1 MIKDILSPLQQETFE
16 LIDKTNQN
24 ILILGQAGTGKSTF
38 IKHLKTYS
46 AKNIIC
52 ISPTAI
58 SAINIEGQTIH
69 SFFRIPPND
78 FVPLDI
84 LKLKTKTKSILQKSD
99 LLIIDEISMVSPDIL
114 DAIDFLCKKALKSN
128 IAFGGI
134 QVVLVGDMF
143 QLPPVITKKAAEYFK
158 EKYGF
163 ENSYFFDTP
172 AYSNANFKLVNFD
185 TVYRQNDTV
194 LLSNLQKLR
203 NNDISSIDFFNKCKI
218 IDNDKLS
225 NAVLITPFKSVAEN
239 INIKKLESINSP
251 LITYN
256 GEIEGNF
263 DEKTLPAPLKLD
275 LKIGA
280 LVIFVKNSNDWVNGS
295 MGKIEK
301 MESNLI
307 KVKLLSGKIVF
318 VKKEKW
324 KKIEYETD
332 ENDKLQ
338 EKEVGTYHQFPLMLG
353 YAMTIHK
360 SQGKTLDS
368 VIINISN
375 GAFAHGQ
382 LYVALSRTKKS
393 EDIHIEKQISKNDLI
408 FDKRVLDFIENGAKP
423 TNKKLN
429 LFD

>member
-1 MIKDILSPLQQETFE
+1 MIKDILSNLQADTFE
-16 LIDKTNQN
+16 KIENSNIN

-38 IKHLKTYS
+38 IKHLKLYS
-46 AKNIIC
+46 KKNIISV
-52 ISPTAI
+52 SPTAI

-114 DAIDFLCKKALKSN
+114 DAIDFLCKRALKSN
-128 IAFGGI
+128 LPFGGI
-134 QVVLVGDMF
+134 QTILVGDMF
-143 QLPPVITKKAAEYFK
+143 QLPPVITKKAGEYFK

-163 ENSYFFDTP
+163 ENSYFFDSS
-172 AYSNANFKLVNFD
+172 AYEKANFRLINFD
-185 TVYRQNDTV
+185 TVYRQNDSI
-194 LLSNLQKLR
+194 LLLNLQKLR

-218 IDNDKLS
+218 KDYDKLS
-225 NAVLITPFKSVAEN
+225 NAVVITPFKSVAES
-239 INIKKLESINSP
+239 INIKKLDSINSP
-251 LITYN
+251 VITYN
-256 GEIEGNF
+256 GEIEGDFN
-263 DEKTLPAPLKLD
+263 EKTLPAPLKLD
-275 LKIGA
+275 LKLGA

-295 MGKIEK
+295 MGRIEN
-301 MESNLI
+301 MERNLI
-307 KVKLLSGKIVF
+307 KVKLLSGKTVL

-332 ENDKLQ
+332 EDGKLQ
-338 EKEVGTYHQFPLMLG
+338 EKEVGTYYQFPLMLG

-368 VIINISN
+368 VIIDISN

-393 EDIHIEKQISKNDLI
+393 EDIHIEKDISKNDLI
-408 FDKRVLDFIENGAKP
+408 FDKRVLEFVESGGKI
-423 TNKKLN
+423 TNKELS